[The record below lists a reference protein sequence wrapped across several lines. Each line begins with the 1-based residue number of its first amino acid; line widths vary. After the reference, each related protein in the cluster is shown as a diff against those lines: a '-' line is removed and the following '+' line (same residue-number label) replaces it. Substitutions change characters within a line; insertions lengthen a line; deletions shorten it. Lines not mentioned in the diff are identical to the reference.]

1 MKKDKNV
8 RKRRTAISQNTIV
21 RDLRRNYSIYILLV
35 PIILFY
41 LVFMYKPMYGLI
53 IAFKD
58 YSPAKGIL
66 GSDWVGFRFFKDF
79 FTNPYFWRLIKNTL
93 TISINS
99 IIFSFPAPILLALLM
114 NELKGKVFPRTVQLI
129 AYLPHFIST
138 VVICGLIEKFTAENG
153 FIVQMMSMLF
163 GFEPTTLLNYPQ
175 YFVPTYIISGIWQG
189 AGWGSI
195 VYLAALTGIDQSLYE
210 AAAVDGAGRLR
221 QTWHITL
228 PGILPTIIT
237 MLILQLGKV
246 MSVGYEKI
254 ILLYRP
260 ITYETAD
267 VISTY
272 SYRLGLLEGNWSFS
286 TAVGLF
292 NSVVNFILVI
302 ASNRLSKK
310 VTGLGLW

>member
-1 MKKDKNV
+1 MKKDKNI
-8 RKRRTAISQNTIV
+8 RKRRTAVSQNTIV
-21 RDLRRNYSIYILLV
+21 RDLRRNYSIYILLI

-53 IAFKD
+53 ITFKD

-138 VVICGLIEKFTAENG
+138 VVICGLIEKFTSENG

>member
-1 MKKDKNV
+1 MKKDKNI
-8 RKRRTAISQNTIV
+8 RKRRTAVSQNTIV
-21 RDLRRNYSIYILLV
+21 RDLRRNYSIYILLI

-138 VVICGLIEKFTAENG
+138 VVICGLIEKFTSENG